1 MDKYIKEDCMEYLN
15 KIDLTPLYNKTVL
28 ITGANGLIGTY
39 IIYMLHI
46 ANLIKG
52 AEIKLHAISRSKPC
66 EALASIFEQNYSF
79 YSEDLNNMDIDK
91 FKVKADYIIHGA
103 TYAQPG
109 KFLRNY
115 LDTIHLNTIV
125 TEKLLQKAKRDSS
138 VILFLSSSEIY
149 GEPDSDNIPT
159 TESYPG
165 FCSPVNVRA
174 VYSESKRMGET
185 LCFAYRHY
193 EGVEAKVARISM
205 TYGPGVK
212 GDDERVLGQFI
223 RRALEKKNITML
235 DDGSKI
241 RTFCYIADCALVLLH
256 IIAYGNDFV
265 YNVGGW
271 DSISIKTLAQEVCS
285 VTGSTLT
292 IDNQQKKQAIE
303 EIKVSPDKVQLDISK
318 ICSEFGLTDFKP
330 LREGLVR
337 TVEWNKNKW
346 NLQMK

>member
-1 MDKYIKEDCMEYLN
+1 MDKYIEEDCLEYI
-15 KIDLTPLYNKTVL
+15 KRIDLSPLYNKTVL

-39 IIYMLHI
+39 IIYMLHLE
-46 ANLIKG
+46 NLING
-52 AEIKLHAISRSKPC
+52 GGIKIKAVSRSKPC
-66 EALASIFEQNYSF
+66 EALADIFEQNYRF
-79 YSEDLNNMDIDK
+79 DSEDLNSMDFDK
-91 FKVKADYIIHGA
+91 LKDKADYIIHGA

-115 LDTIHLNTIV
+115 MDTIHLNTII
-125 TEKLLQKAKRDSS
+125 TEKLLQKAKKDSAA
-138 VILFLSSSEIY
+138 ILFLSSSEIY
-149 GEPDSDNIPT
+149 GEPDKDNIPT
-159 TESYPG
+159 LESYPG

-185 LCFAYRHY
+185 MCFAYRHY
-193 EGVEAKVARISM
+193 EGVNAKVARISM

-223 RRALEKKNITML
+223 RRALEQKKISMV

-241 RTFCYIADCALVLLH
+241 RTFCYIADCALMLLY
-256 IIAYGNDFV
+256 IIVYGRDFV
-265 YNVGGW
+265 YNVGGR
-271 DSISIKTLAQEVCS
+271 DSISIKTLAQAICS

-292 IDNQQKKQAIE
+292 FDNLEKKQGVE

-318 ICSEFGLTDFKP
+318 ICSEFGFTQFKP
-330 LREGLVR
+330 FREGLVR